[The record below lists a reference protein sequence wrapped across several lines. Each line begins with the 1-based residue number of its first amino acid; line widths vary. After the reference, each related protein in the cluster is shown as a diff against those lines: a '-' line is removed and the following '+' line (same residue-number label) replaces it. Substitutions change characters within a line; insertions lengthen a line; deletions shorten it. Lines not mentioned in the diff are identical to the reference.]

1 MERIVKSGLKIDLHI
16 HSHESS
22 RKDGKKVKNNTLTN
36 IPVLIGKLNE
46 QGVEICAITDHD
58 AFSYDMYQ
66 GLKAAET
73 QACSVK
79 KVLPGIEFTVDFV
92 VDGDAKPIHIVAI
105 FSDEDNDKVKQIE
118 TVMAAH
124 PLKIDEAYTEEQF
137 LQILREIDIDTILI
151 AHQKD
156 SLSSDSPRENDV
168 TTLGNQ
174 KFLEF
179 VYSDYFEAFEFKNRR
194 NEVFNKSFLIQHK
207 IDEQVRFV
215 TGTDCHDW
223 TIYPR
228 ENKSDQLRSG
238 FPYTYVKCLPTFRGL
253 VMAMTDTTRMKRG
266 NSFFGVDEH
275 TLSEIVLNIDGKD
288 VHIPLS
294 AGINAIIGDNSVGK
308 SMLLHALTGYM
319 KTAQK
324 TGVKLKPTIKTGY
337 TSYLKSHDVK
347 IKQQISAEKLLCF
360 DMQGEV
366 RSKFEEH
373 TIDCSA
379 FLGEHFPEKVNAK
392 RYKDLVIAELD
403 RLIGYLSK
411 RFSLEAKI
419 RSLTGFHIEIE
430 DQQRESLT
438 FEKNL
443 QKAKA
448 AVAPHTNI
456 IDGAAAAERA
466 VTELLRLK
474 IDAED
479 KKTIEEF
486 LKFLKL
492 LSQKHQ
498 ERKEDVQTNNARIEC
513 ISKVI
518 NEVEEEHSH
527 TITEDHKRHTLFV
540 EHTNAVIDTIATLAS
555 EYRALPE
562 YSPILEHTVIETNHN
577 TVNTYEFI
585 TKLKIAEIGPE
596 YFLELIKRP
605 LKADTKIDW
614 STVTEAKLAEYMK
627 NFDSEANVLQH
638 FKDKVL
644 EAIDHDFEHSCSII
658 VQGNDRYQEMSAGF
672 DAQVYFDLLS
682 WERRRPGIYIIDQPE
697 DNISQRAIREYLLN
711 RFKAMGALRQVIMVT
726 HNPQFIVNLD
736 VDNLIYLSMVDNH
749 LNIQSGALEYTDEQ
763 TDILKIVADTID
775 GGLES
780 IQKRWKRYDKAS
792 DL

>member
-1 MERIVKSGLKIDLHI
+1 MERIVKTGLKIDLHI
-16 HSHESS
+16 HSHASA
-22 RKDGKKVKNNTLTN
+22 RKDGKKVKNNTLAN
-36 IPVLIGKLNE
+36 LPVLIGKLNE
-46 QGVEICAITDHD
+46 QEVEICAITDHD
-58 AFSYDMYQ
+58 SFSYDMYQ
-66 GLKAAET
+66 ALKAAET
-73 QACSVK
+73 QACSIK
-79 KVLPGIEFTVDFV
+79 KVLPGIEFTVDFIV
-92 VDGDAKPIHIVAI
+92 EGNAKPIHIVAI
-105 FSDEDNDKVKQIE
+105 FSDVDNNKVKQIE
-118 TVMAAH
+118 AVMAAH

-151 AHQKD
+151 AHQKNT
-156 SLSSDSPRENDV
+156 LSSNKPRENDV
-168 TTLGNQ
+168 SSLGNQ
-174 KFLEF
+174 KFMEF
-179 VYSDYFEAFEFKNRR
+179 VYSDYFEAFEFKNKR
-194 NEVFNKSFLIQHK
+194 NEVLNRSFLVQHQ
-207 IDEQVRFV
+207 IDDQVRFV

-223 TIYPR
+223 SIYPR
-228 ENKSDQLRSG
+228 EDKSDQLLSG

-253 VMAMTDTTRMKRG
+253 VMAMTDVTRMKRG

-288 VHIPLS
+288 VHVPLS
-294 AGINAIIGDNSVGK
+294 PGINAIIGDNSVGK

-319 KTAQK
+319 KANQK
-324 TGVKLKPTIKTGY
+324 TGVKLKSAIKTGY
-337 TSYLKSHDVK
+337 ISYLKNHNIK
-347 IKQQISAEKLLCF
+347 IKQQIPSDKLLCF

-392 RYKDLVIAELD
+392 RYKDLVIAELE
-403 RLIGYLSK
+403 RLISYLSK
-411 RFSLEAKI
+411 RFDLEAKI
-419 RSLTGFHIEIE
+419 QSLTSFHIEIE

-438 FEKNL
+438 FDKNL
-443 QKAKA
+443 QKAKTSEIS
-448 AVAPHTNI
+448 HTRI
-456 IDGAAAAERA
+456 IDGAAAVERT
-466 VTELLRLK
+466 VTELLGLK
-474 IDAED
+474 IDASD
-479 KKTIEEF
+479 KQIIEEF
-486 LKFLKL
+486 LKYIKL

-498 ERKEDVQTNNARIEC
+498 KRKAEIQINNSRIEC
-513 ISKVI
+513 ISKII
-518 NEVEEEHSH
+518 NEVEEEHSQ

-540 EHTNAVIDTIATLAS
+540 ENTNAIIDTITTLIS

-562 YSPILEHTVIETNHN
+562 YFPTLEHTVIATNHN
-577 TVNTYEFI
+577 TVNEYEFI
-585 TKLKIAEIGPE
+585 TKLKVSEIGPE

-605 LKADTKIDW
+605 LKANTRINW
-614 STVTEAKLAEYMK
+614 STVTEANLAEYMK
-627 NFDSEANVLQH
+627 NFESETNVLQH

-644 EAIDHDFEHSCSII
+644 EAIEHDFEHSCSII

-682 WERRRPGIYIIDQPE
+682 WERRLPGIYIIDQPE
-697 DNISQRAIREYLLN
+697 DNISQKAIREYLLN

-749 LNIQSGALEYTDEQ
+749 LNVQSGALEYTDEQ
-763 TDILKIVADTID
+763 LDILKTVADTID